1 MLNKIL
7 NSKYLPYLG
16 ELILPTILSSL
27 FAFFVYSV
35 EIDSYDY
42 YGDEIIFAFSS
53 LLFFI
58 VLVEWFRRRKYKNES
73 PYLIRYLYVPILV
86 IAFLL
91 GIWYVNML
99 AQ

>member
-16 ELILPTILSSL
+16 ELILPTILSYL
-27 FAFFVYSV
+27 FAFFVYSS
-35 EIDSYDY
+35 EFDSYDY

-58 VLVEWFRRRKYKNES
+58 VLVEWFRRRKYKNDS
-73 PYLIRYLYVPILV
+73 LYLIRYLYVPILV
-86 IAFLL
+86 VAFVL

-99 AQ
+99 AE